1 MAKETTK
8 KDRVTLNIKG
18 MKLSNV
24 RRLSDKVV
32 AFSLNGNGLGLYN
45 LKVIEG
51 KNGKFI
57 ATPQEKAKNGEYY
70 NIYSVYFSEEDE
82 AKIIKA
88 VLDKVPEKKEEENED
103 VPF

>member
-1 MAKETTK
+1 MADKKQNKE
-8 KDRVTLNIKG
+8 RATLNIKG
-18 MKLSNV
+18 MKLSNI
-24 RRLSDKVV
+24 RRLSEKVV

-57 ATPQEKAKNGEYY
+57 ATPQEKSKSGEYF

-82 AKIIKA
+82 QKIIKA
-88 VLDKVPEKKEEENED
+88 VLDKVPDKKEEDEE
-103 VPF
+103 PAF